1 MKNEQYDLFMVLLK
15 LKSYLVS
22 MIDDD
27 KNSGK
32 SFYFTEEYL
41 DNRFPEQKSEIIE
54 LLKKFNLKS
63 DCDIVFNEQVH
74 HIFRDMV
81 ASQNPNKNL
90 DYILKQEKIVGLKP
104 DDVEKFLEDFQKNR
118 DISIKEMV
126 TILLKLTKLWSNYHE
141 IETRVDDYIEL
152 DEKEVL
158 RPEEEREFQNL
169 DQDASI
175 SLDKIT
181 FLTKN
186 YLEILIDFLF
196 KFGGDIQ
203 LQTFVTQFDELKI
216 SVDNYYNELFLRSGL
231 NSDETE

>member
-1 MKNEQYDLFMVLLK
+1 
-15 LKSYLVS
+15 
-22 MIDDD
+22 MIDEEND
-27 KNSGK
+27 SGRN
-32 SFYFTEEYL
+32 FYFTEEYL
-41 DNRFPEQKSEIIE
+41 GSRFPEQKSEIIS

-81 ASQNPNKNL
+81 ASQIPNKNL
-90 DYILKQEKIVGLKP
+90 NYILKQQKIVGLKP
-104 DDVEKFLEDFQKNR
+104 DEVENFLEDFQKNR
-118 DISIKEMV
+118 DTSIKEMV

-141 IETRVDDYIEL
+141 IESKVDDFIEL

-158 RPEEEREFQNL
+158 RPEEEKEFQTL

-175 SLDKIT
+175 FLDKIT

-203 LQTFVTQFDELKI
+203 LQTSVTQFDELKT

-231 NSDETE
+231 KSDESE